1 MRGGPFRDGK
11 LVVVEDEAEQVRL
24 IFRRYLEVSG
34 INELVRDLKER
45 DVPNQGPLTRLR
57 LGALPLLCLAT
68 RATWGSQDGRT
79 WIGLTRPCS
88 RNRTSHR
95 LGSRGPPCRARHA
108 DRLSGLRSSKQQTEI
123 PSLLASRSREH
134 NW

>member
-57 LGALPLLCLAT
+57 LGVRYRYYVSRPGLHGEA
-68 RATWGSQDGRT
+68 RT
-79 WIGLTRPCS
+79 AA
-88 RNRTSHR
+88 
-95 LGSRGPPCRARHA
+95 LGSVSRVPAP
-108 DRLSGLRSSKQQTEI
+108 EI
-123 PSLLASRSREH
+123 EQAIVSALEAHLAGQGTQID
-134 NW
+134 

>member
-1 MRGGPFRDGK
+1 LAGSRFRDQEFFMRGGPFRDGK

-57 LGALPLLCLAT
+57 LGCAT
-68 RATWGSQDGRT
+68 VTM
-79 WIGLTRPCS
+79 S
-88 RNRTSHR
+88 RDQVYMGKPGWPHLDRSH
-95 LGSRGPPCRARHA
+95 A
-108 DRLSGLRSSKQQTEI
+108 
-123 PSLLASRSREH
+123 SLLPK
-134 NW
+134 

>member
-45 DVPNQGPLTRLR
+45 DVPKE
-57 LGALPLLCLAT
+57 LP
-68 RATWGSQDGRT
+68 
-79 WIGLTRPCS
+79 
-88 RNRTSHR
+88 
-95 LGSRGPPCRARHA
+95 RGM
-108 DRLSGLRSSKQQTEI
+108 LK
-123 PSLLASRSREH
+123 
-134 NW
+134 

>member
-45 DVPNQGPLTRLR
+45 DVLNQGPLTRLR
-57 LGALPLLCLAT
+57 LGCAT
-68 RATWGSQDGRT
+68 VTMSRDQGYMGKPGRPH
-79 WIGLTRPCS
+79 LDR
-88 RNRTSHR
+88 SH
-95 LGSRGPPCRARHA
+95 A
-108 DRLSGLRSSKQQTEI
+108 
-123 PSLLASRSREH
+123 SLLPK
-134 NW
+134 